1 MAPVGQLSPYR
12 VPERVSPLWFA
23 LKAVLL
29 LTVFVLVGLRLHPF
43 LALVVLLALT
53 DPFLLI
59 LGEAF
64 RPRRG
69 ASHPSP

>member
-1 MAPVGQLSPYR
+1 MAPVGQVSPYR
-12 VPERVSPLWFA
+12 VPEPVSPLWSA

-29 LTVFVLVGLRLHPF
+29 LTVFVLAGLHLHPV
-43 LALVVLLALT
+43 LALVVLLVLA
-53 DPFLLI
+53 DPLLLI

-69 ASHPSP
+69 ASHPNP